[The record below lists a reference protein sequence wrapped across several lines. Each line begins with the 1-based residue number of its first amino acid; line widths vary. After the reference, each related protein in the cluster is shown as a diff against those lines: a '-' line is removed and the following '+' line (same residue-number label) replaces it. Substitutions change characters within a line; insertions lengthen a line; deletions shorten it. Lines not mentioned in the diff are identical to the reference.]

1 MERYNEYKDSG
12 VQWLGEIPS
21 HWETRPL
28 KYSCSLKGRIGWNG
42 LRSEEFQDTAFAYLV
57 TGQDFIGSE
66 IDWSKCYQISRER
79 YDEDPFI
86 QLNNGD
92 MLITKDGTIGKV
104 AKVTNLDK
112 PACLNSGIFVIKQ
125 KGSFFNQGF
134 LYWMLCSNVL
144 KEFNVYTQTGAT
156 IAHLYQN
163 VFENMPCL
171 LPPISEQQAIATYL
185 DTVTSKIDEA
195 IAQQQKMI
203 DLLNERKQIIINNA
217 VTKGLNPD
225 APMKDSGVDWI
236 GEIPEHW
243 EVSRIKNVITLLT
256 DYDANGSFSDIAKN
270 CNINNGTPYAWM
282 VRTTDLVNNRVGIVE
297 GNNYCDKKTYD
308 YLAKSSLESGDLLM
322 TKRGN
327 VGMVYVVPECSCP
340 MTLAPNLYLLK
351 TKASDI
357 NNRYLM
363 HYLSST
369 KPKSQLAILNKS
381 TTLGALYK
389 DDVKSLQIVLPP
401 IDEQLLLAQFIDKE
415 LDKVDSVISNCNRQI
430 SLLQERKQ
438 IIINDV
444 VTGKVKVS

>member
-42 LRSEEFQDTAFAYLV
+42 LRSDEFQDTAFAYLV

-86 QLNNGD
+86 QLKNGD

-185 DTVTSKIDEA
+185 DTATAKIDEA

-225 APMKDSGVDWI
+225 APMKDSGVEWI

-243 EVSRIKNVITLLT
+243 EIMPLKRCCELVREKCIKAASFRVALENIESWSGTYIDT
-256 DYDANGSFSDIAKN
+256 TSEYDGLGVQFKKGDILFGKLR
-270 CNINNGTPYAWM
+270 P
-282 VRTTDLVNNRVGIVE
+282 
-297 GNNYCDKKTYD
+297 
-308 YLAKSSLESGDLLM
+308 YLAKVYLAEKDGEALGDIWTLRSNSSCFSGYIHKILLS
-322 TKRGN
+322 KKIID
-327 VGMVYVVPECSCP
+327 VI
-340 MTLAPNLYLLK
+340 
-351 TKASDI
+351 D
-357 NNRYLM
+357 
-363 HYLSST
+363 SST
-369 KPKSQLAILNKS
+369 YGTKMPRADWGTNSKLCIP
-381 TTLGALYK
+381 
-389 DDVKSLQIVLPP
+389 VPP
-401 IDEQLLLAQFIDKE
+401 FSEQETITSF
-415 LDKVDSVISNCNRQI
+415 LDSISFKIECAISNATNQI

>member
-42 LRSEEFQDTAFAYLV
+42 LGSDEFQDTAFAYLV

-86 QLNNGD
+86 QLKNGD

-185 DTVTSKIDEA
+185 DTATAKIDEA

-243 EVSRIKNVITLLT
+243 EIKKLKHVCQAFGRIGFRG
-256 DYDANGSFSDIAKN
+256 YS
-270 CNINNGTPYAWM
+270 
-282 VRTTDLVNNRVGIVE
+282 TTDLVDEGEGCITLSPSNMRDGKMQYGRCTYLSWEKYEESPEIKVFNGDILFVKTGSTYGKSSIVE
-297 GNNYCDKKTYD
+297 DLPLEATINPQLLVFKNFTCNNMFLANVLQSTAIKTQVEI
-308 YLAKSSLESGDLLM
+308 SVIGG
-322 TKRGN
+322 TI
-327 VGMVYVVPECSCP
+327 P
-340 MTLAPNLYLLK
+340 T
-351 TKASDI
+351 I
-357 NNRYLM
+357 
-363 HYLSST
+363 
-369 KPKSQLAILNKS
+369 SQQKILNYVFPFP
-381 TTLGALYK
+381 TE
-389 DDVKSLQIVLPP
+389 
-401 IDEQLLLAQFIDKE
+401 DEQYAIVEYVESKSAPINAAIKAAE
-415 LDKVDSVISNCNRQI
+415 KQI